1 MYFTILYHTIPYINL
16 IFVAKLG
23 GVSHLRSHAVVC
35 FPAGARDAD
44 RVRWAV
50 AETVALGKLIKM
62 SEVHLQL
69 TNTIAA
75 DFSAHCSRLRHPAP
89 EQAAGRYSVGF
100 LPADL
105 EHFIGPF
112 RLHTAYVTSDMYA
125 ELLVRC
131 FRPSA
136 IKMSNET

>member
-1 MYFTILYHTIPYINL
+1 
-16 IFVAKLG
+16 
-23 GVSHLRSHAVVC
+23 LRSHAVVC

-50 AETVALGKLIKM
+50 AETAALGKLIKK

-75 DFSAHCSRLRHPAP
+75 DFSAHCSRLRHPVS
-89 EQAAGRYSVGF
+89 EHAAGRYSVGF

-105 EHFIGPF
+105 HRSVSP
-112 RLHTAYVTSDMYA
+112 AYRIRHLRYVCRIVGEM
-125 ELLVRC
+125 
-131 FRPSA
+131 F
-136 IKMSNET
+136 